1 MAKVL
6 IVGSGAREHA
16 FANALS
22 SKKHVVISAPGNP
35 GLREAGPSFDVK
47 ADNIEGLVELA
58 KRERPDLVFVGP
70 EVPLTLGIV
79 DRMAAEGILAFGPS
93 GAAATLEG
101 SKVFMKEFLARHS
114 IPTAAFRVFSD
125 AKDADAYV
133 RAAKRRLVVKAD
145 GLCAGKGVVVAKDE
159 AEALAAIDDM
169 MRKRVFGGAGE
180 RVVIEELLPGREAS
194 FHVICDGERAF
205 PLPAAEDHKQLQD
218 GDRGPNTGGMG
229 VYAPSPVVGA
239 AMRDRV
245 MREIVEPTLHG
256 MRSEGSPFRG
266 VLFVGLMIEN
276 DVPRVLEFNVRFGDP
291 ESSVLVPM
299 VQEDWFDVLSNA
311 ARGSLANVVVEERS
325 LVSVVVASEGYP
337 ASPRTGDPI
346 TIEKGWPD
354 HTTLLH
360 AGTRIGKGGHLETAG
375 GRVFN
380 VVAHG
385 QSFEQARARAYEG
398 VARVQFRG
406 MHFRR
411 DIGKRSG

>member
-16 FANALS
+16 FAAALHS
-22 SKKHVVISAPGNP
+22 SGHSVIAAPGNP
-35 GLREAGPSFDVK
+35 GIQKIGTCFDAK
-47 ADNIEGLVELA
+47 ADDIDRLVSLA
-58 KRERPDLVFVGP
+58 KSEHPDLVFVGP

-79 DRMAAEGILAFGPS
+79 DRMAEEAVLAFGPS
-93 GAAATLEG
+93 RAAAALER

-114 IPTAAFRVFSD
+114 IPTAQFRVFSNAD
-125 AKDADAYV
+125 EADAYI
-133 RAAKRRLVVKAD
+133 RSAKRRLVVKAD

-159 AEALAAIDDM
+159 AEALSAVDEM
-169 MRKRVFGGAGE
+169 MRKRVFGAAGE
-180 RVVIEELLPGREAS
+180 KVVIEELLPGREAS

-205 PLPAAEDHKQLQD
+205 PLPAAEDHKQLND

-229 VYAPSPVVGA
+229 VYTPSPVVDA
-239 AMRDRV
+239 KMRDRV
-245 MREIVEPTLHG
+245 MREIVEPTLRG
-256 MRSEGSPFRG
+256 MRDEGAPFRG
-266 VLFVGLMIEN
+266 VLFVGLMIEG

-291 ESSVLVPM
+291 ESSVLVPL

-311 ARGSLANVVVEERS
+311 ARGSLSCVTTREMS
-325 LVSVVVASEGYP
+325 LVSVVLASEGYP
-337 ASPRTGDPI
+337 ASPRTGDGI
-346 TIEKGWPD
+346 TIDSGWPA

-360 AGTRIGKGGHLETAG
+360 AGTRVGKDGLETAG

-385 QSFEQARARAYEG
+385 ASFDEARTRAYEG
-398 VARVQFRG
+398 VARVHFRG

-411 DIGKRSG
+411 DIGKRSGV